1 MFFLVAYIYND
12 TVYIYIYSIVILK
25 LKSLFLGGG
34 PTLMAGGD
42 SFC

>member
-1 MFFLVAYIYND
+1 MLFLLHIYIYCI
-12 TVYIYIYSIVILK
+12 YIYIYSIVILK